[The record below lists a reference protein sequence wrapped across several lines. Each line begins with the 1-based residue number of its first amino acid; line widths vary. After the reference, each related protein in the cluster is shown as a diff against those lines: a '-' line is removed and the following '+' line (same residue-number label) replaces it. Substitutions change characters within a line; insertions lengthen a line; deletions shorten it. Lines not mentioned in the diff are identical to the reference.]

1 MRDSTHPGSTNL
13 GDIPANAAIR
23 DPDALAL
30 CFESSSWTFAQLADE
45 VHRLRQ
51 GIRSL
56 GSAGDRIAILAENL
70 PEYVFA
76 YYAVPAAGM
85 TLAMLNYRLLPS
97 ELDALAEDCGARI
110 LLSERKY
117 YDALRAGGF
126 TARYETVV
134 IIDGEVPG
142 DDGVLG
148 YRELLERG
156 TSFDG
161 TPHERSDDALAWIIY
176 TSGTTGRP
184 KGVMLSHENLAWAIA
199 NSLGARER
207 GATGPAL
214 LPWPMCHVAG
224 FLVPMTHICSRA
236 LVLMRSYDPAGFLE
250 LIEKH
255 RVTEASMAPTML
267 NMLLR
272 HPAIDDFDLSSL
284 DRLSYG
290 AAPMPLEVLKR
301 ALGRFGT
308 VQFSTGFGMTELAG
322 NVLYQPWSNLQRA
335 LEGEEW
341 LLGSVGRAMPFGA
354 VRVVDE
360 RLSDVA
366 VDEVGE
372 LVVRAPQVMQGYWER
387 PDATDEAFEGGWFH
401 TGDLAR
407 VDVEGNVYI
416 VDRKKD
422 IIVTGGENVSSRE
435 VEEVIYGHSS
445 VAEAAVVAQ
454 PDENWGEIIVAFVQL
469 VDGAIPDAEA
479 IVDHCR
485 ERLAGYKKPRR
496 VVFVDELPRNP
507 AGKILKRELRARLVD
522 ADPGQTG
529 RQPA

>member
-1 MRDSTHPGSTNL
+1 MRNLTPPNSLSL

-23 DPDALAL
+23 DPDSLAL
-30 CFESSSWTFAQLADE
+30 CFESETWTFAQLDDE
-45 VHRLRQ
+45 VRRLSTGLRA
-51 GIRSL
+51 L
-56 GSAGDRIAILAENL
+56 GRPGDRVAILAENL

-76 YYAVPAAGM
+76 YYAAPAAGM
-85 TLAMLNYRLLPS
+85 ALAMLNYRLLPR
-97 ELDALAEDCGARI
+97 ELDSLAEDCGARI
-110 LLSERKY
+110 LLVERKY
-117 YDALRAGGF
+117 YDALRSEGL
-126 TARYETVV
+126 TDRYEHVV
-134 IIDGEVPG
+134 IIAGDVPADAGVIGYADLVALQSDDPPPAVGG
-142 DDGVLG
+142 DD
-148 YRELLERG
+148 
-156 TSFDG
+156 
-161 TPHERSDDALAWIIY
+161 LAWIIY

-184 KGVMLSHENLAWAIA
+184 KGVMLSHTNLSWAIA
-199 NSLGARER
+199 NSLSARER
-207 GATGPAL
+207 GASGPAL

-224 FLVPMTHICSRA
+224 FLVPMTHVCSRP
-236 LVLMRSYDPAGFLE
+236 LVLMRSYDPVGFLE
-250 LIEKH
+250 LIQRH
-255 RVTEASMAPTML
+255 GVTDASMAPTML

-272 HPAIDDFDLSSL
+272 HPAIDDYDLSSL

-301 ALGRFGT
+301 ALERFGE

-335 LEGEEW
+335 LDGEEW

-360 RLSDVA
+360 RLADVA
-366 VDEVGE
+366 VDEIGE

-387 PDATDEAFEGGWFH
+387 PDATEEAFEGGWFH

-407 VDVEGNVYI
+407 IDAEGNMYI

-435 VEEVIYGHSS
+435 VEDVLYSHPS
-445 VAEAAVVAQ
+445 VAEAAVVAE
-454 PDENWGEIIVAFVQL
+454 PDENWGEIIVACVQL
-469 VDGAIPDAEA
+469 VPGADADPEA
-479 IVDHCR
+479 LVALCR

-507 AGKILKRELRARLVD
+507 AGKILKRELRARL
-522 ADPGQTG
+522 ADGALG
-529 RQPA
+529 R